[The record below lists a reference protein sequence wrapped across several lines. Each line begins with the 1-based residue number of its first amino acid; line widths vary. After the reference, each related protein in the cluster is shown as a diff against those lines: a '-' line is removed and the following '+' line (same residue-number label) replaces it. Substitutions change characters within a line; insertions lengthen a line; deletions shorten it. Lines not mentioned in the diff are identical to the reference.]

1 MIIAERISK
10 VFNDIRAV
18 DDISFEVKEG
28 ETMVLLGTSG
38 CGKTTTLKMLN
49 RLIDASGG
57 FISINGQN
65 IFDQQPELLRR
76 TIGYVSQSNGLF
88 PHYSVEE
95 NVSVVPK
102 LLKWDKAKTRKRAQE
117 LLNQLK
123 LPLETFGHK
132 YPDELSGGQQQR
144 VAIARALI
152 SDPPVLL
159 MDEPFGALD
168 PITRAGVRKEFLEL
182 PELKQKTI
190 VLVTHDVQEAFELGD
205 SICLMDKGKIVQTGT
220 AKELILKPANTFART
235 FFDHQRLFLELSAVT
250 FEDIW
255 DVVTTT
261 DFASHNSVHN
271 TPNAEVNAGTSLW
284 SGMELLSK
292 SGNEALA
299 VRNQAA
305 NTLKLFTTS
314 NIQEAYQKLKQQI

>member
-1 MIIAERISK
+1 MITAEHISK
-10 VFNDIRAV
+10 IFNDIKAV

-49 RLIDASGG
+49 RLIDASSG
-57 FISINGQN
+57 FISIDGKN
-65 IFDQQPELLRR
+65 IFDQQAEFLRR

-95 NVSVVPK
+95 NVSVVPR
-102 LLKWDKAKTRKRAQE
+102 LLKWEKSRTQRRAQE
-117 LLNQLK
+117 LLEQLK
-123 LPLETFGHK
+123 LPLLEFGHK

-152 SDPPVLL
+152 SNPPVLL

-205 SICLMDKGKIVQTGT
+205 HICLMDKGKIVQAGT
-220 AKELILKPANTFART
+220 AKDLILKPANTFART
-235 FFDHQRLFLELSAVT
+235 FFDHQRLFLELSALA
-250 FEDIW
+250 FQDIW
-255 DVVTTT
+255 DIVNPDLDVEN
-261 DFASHNSVHN
+261 DINNASH
-271 TPNAEVNAGTSLW
+271 TEINAKTSLW
-284 SGMELLSK
+284 AGMEMLSDA
-292 SGNEALA
+292 GNDALP
-299 VRNQAA
+299 VRNDA
-305 NTLKLFTTS
+305 TGTYKFFTTS
-314 NIQEAYQKLKQQI
+314 SIQKAYRTLKRHN

>member
-1 MIIAERISK
+1 MIIAEHISK
-10 VFNDIRAV
+10 IFNDIKAV

-57 FISINGQN
+57 SISIDGKN
-65 IFDQQPELLRR
+65 IFDQQPEILRR

-102 LLKWDKAKTRKRAQE
+102 LLKWDKSKTRNRAQE
-117 LLNQLK
+117 LLEQLK
-123 LPLETFGHK
+123 LPLEEFGHK

-152 SDPPVLL
+152 SNPPVLL

-205 SICLMDKGKIVQTGT
+205 HICLMDKGKIVQAGN
-220 AKELILKPANTFART
+220 AKDLILKPANAFARN
-235 FFDHQRLFLELSAVT
+235 FFDHQRLFLELSALT
-250 FEDIW
+250 FQDILNIA
-255 DVVTTT
+255 DA
-261 DFASHNSVHN
+261 DSAFQNNADNASLPEIS
-271 TPNAEVNAGTSLW
+271 AKASLW
-284 SGMELLSK
+284 AGMEILSASSK
-292 SGNEALA
+292 DALI
-299 VRNQAA
+299 VRND
-305 NTLKLFTTS
+305 TLNISKIYTTS
-314 NIQEAYQKLKQQI
+314 SIQEAYRILKQHN

>member
-1 MIIAERISK
+1 MITAEHITK
-10 VFNDIRAV
+10 VFHDIKAV

-49 RLIDASGG
+49 RLIDASSGY
-57 FISINGQN
+57 ISIHGKN
-65 IFDQQPELLRR
+65 IFEQQPEILRR

-102 LLKWDKAKTRKRAQE
+102 LLKWDQAKSRKRAQE
-117 LLNQLK
+117 LLDQLK
-123 LPLETFGHK
+123 LPLEEYGHK

-152 SDPPVLL
+152 SNPPVLL

-205 SICLMDKGKIVQTGT
+205 HICLMDKGKIVQTGT
-220 AKELILKPANTFART
+220 AKELILKPANAFVST
-235 FFDHQRLFLELSAVT
+235 FFDHQRLFLELSALT
-250 FEDIW
+250 FQDIW
-255 DVVTTT
+255 NLANDTGMNVQE
-261 DFASHNSVHN
+261 
-271 TPNAEVNAGTSLW
+271 NADRTFSDHMDAKTSLW
-284 SGMELLSK
+284 AGMEMLSK
-292 SGNEALA
+292 SGNAQLN
-299 VRNQAA
+299 VRNNADG
-305 NTLKLFTTS
+305 TSKTFTTAT
-314 NIQEAYQKLKQQI
+314 IQEAYKNLKQRI

>member
-1 MIIAERISK
+1 MITAEHISK
-10 VFNDIRAV
+10 IFNDIKAV

-49 RLIDASGG
+49 RLIDATSG
-57 FISINGQN
+57 FISIDGKN
-65 IFDQQPELLRR
+65 IFDQQPEILRR

-102 LLKWDKAKTRKRAQE
+102 LLKWEKSKTQRRAQE
-117 LLNQLK
+117 LLEQLK
-123 LPLETFGHK
+123 LPLSEFGHK

-152 SDPPVLL
+152 SNPPVLL

-205 SICLMDKGKIVQTGT
+205 HICLMDKGKIIQAGT

-235 FFDHQRLFLELSAVT
+235 FFDHQRLFLELSALT
-250 FEDIW
+250 FQDIW
-255 DVVTTT
+255 DIDIHDLNVEN
-261 DFASHNSVHN
+261 DINKASP
-271 TPNAEVNAGTSLW
+271 TEINAETSLW
-284 SGMELLSK
+284 AGMEMLSNA
-292 SGNEALA
+292 GNDALA
-299 VRNQAA
+299 VRNDATG
-305 NTLKLFTTS
+305 TLKIFTTS
-314 NIQEAYQKLKQQI
+314 GIQDAYRTLKQHK

>member
-1 MIIAERISK
+1 MIIAEHISK
-10 VFNDIRAV
+10 TFNDTKAV

-49 RLIDASGG
+49 RLIDASSG
-57 FISINGQN
+57 FISIDGKS
-65 IFDQQPELLRR
+65 IFDQRPEILRR

-102 LLKWDKAKTRKRAQE
+102 LLKWEKARTHKRASE
-117 LLNQLK
+117 LLEQLK
-123 LPLETFGHK
+123 LPLREFGHK
-132 YPDELSGGQQQR
+132 YPNELSGGQQQR

-182 PELKQKTI
+182 PELSKKTI

-205 SICLMDKGKIVQTGT
+205 HIGLMDKGRIVQAGS
-220 AKELILKPANTFART
+220 ARELILNPVNAFTRT
-235 FFDHQRLFLELSAVT
+235 FFDHQRLFLELSAIT
-250 FEDIW
+250 FRDIW
-255 DVVTTT
+255 HIGET
-261 DFASHNSVHN
+261 ASVPYDIGHNSN
-271 TPNAEVNAGTSLW
+271 SEVNAETSLW
-284 SGMELLSK
+284 KGLEILSNAGNKELF
-292 SGNEALA
+292 
-299 VRNQAA
+299 VRNGTINALKIYTTSSIQEGY
-305 NTLKLFTTS
+305 NTLKKH
-314 NIQEAYQKLKQQI
+314 N